1 MFKDICSK
9 ISHLRGSLKPDTRK
23 ITRLLPKLR
32 AVEAEQNQARLRR
45 EADLGDPD
53 AQVSLGQLC
62 FYGRDGVA
70 QDYQQ
75 AIIWFQKAA
84 SQGDIWAQLHLGRL
98 YETGR
103 GVLQDFFEAIHYYE
117 LAAAQGDLNAQWN
130 LALIYSEAGGRPV
143 DLIEAHKW
151 FNIVG
156 SQIPPDNFDM
166 RDEVVAARDKLAANM
181 TPHEVAEAQR
191 LAREWMGSHH
201 RPRLHIAV
209 AGAA

>member
-1 MFKDICSK
+1 MARFDIATHELVDMVSQ
-9 ISHLRGSLKPDTRK
+9 GGT
-23 ITRLLPKLR
+23 
-32 AVEAEQNQARLRR
+32 
-45 EADLGDPD
+45 PD
-53 AQVSLGQLC
+53 ALFELGMLYC
-62 FYGRDGVA
+62 SGRDG
-70 QDYQQ
+70 
-75 AIIWFQKAA
+75 
-84 SQGDIWAQLHLGRL
+84 S
-98 YETGR
+98 
-103 GVLQDFFEAIHYYE
+103 
-117 LAAAQGDLNAQWN
+117 
-130 LALIYSEAGGRPV
+130 P